1 MDSPPDPPTLQP
13 CSVIFVPA
21 PSISL
26 RFRFVHAG
34 SFHIL
39 PRHETS
45 FSASELASA
54 GDRAFLFFIVF
65 PARVLQT
72 LFAEE
77 ASISAKIAATT
88 IHIVQAHTR
97 AHGCS
102 AVKVKKMTRVD
113 THQPKRFKNI
123 FFYAKTAKDE
133 TKCKRNMAD
142 TSQCKSWA
150 QDEVKGSSLEAIF
163 ACFESSGLALEEETH
178 RPRWRCVWARVC
190 PVLSGNTC

>member
-1 MDSPPDPPTLQP
+1 MDSPPDRPTLQP
-13 CSVIFVPA
+13 CNVISVSA
-21 PSISL
+21 PSISP

-34 SFHIL
+34 SLHIL

-45 FSASELASA
+45 FSASELAFA

-65 PARVLQT
+65 PARALQT

-88 IHIVQAHTR
+88 IHTVQAHTC

-102 AVKVKKMTRVD
+102 AVKVKKITRVD
-113 THQPKRFKNI
+113 TINGNDSKIYFHI
-123 FFYAKTAKDE
+123 KTAKND

-142 TSQCKSWA
+142 TS
-150 QDEVKGSSLEAIF
+150 
-163 ACFESSGLALEEETH
+163 
-178 RPRWRCVWARVC
+178 RCNVMVPCSR
-190 PVLSGNTC
+190 